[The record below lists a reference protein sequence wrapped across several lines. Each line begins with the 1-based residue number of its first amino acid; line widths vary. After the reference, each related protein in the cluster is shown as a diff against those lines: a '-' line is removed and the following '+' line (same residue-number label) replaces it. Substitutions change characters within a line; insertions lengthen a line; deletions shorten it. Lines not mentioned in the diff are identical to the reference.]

1 MQLERIESLITEKTA
16 DINQLL
22 VTDNKDVLGQGG
34 AYIVTQDTERLL
46 GRLGVTLPKRDIQAF
61 NAAVLNAL
69 APIFPVVMTDE
80 NPFYDAL
87 GSAFARACTKA
98 NDENAEVILLD
109 RFVSAPGV
117 STDAYSTL
125 SIGRVTTPNGE
136 ILGPRPGDQ
145 DIDEQLAIIQAKMK
159 ADGKTNVIFVDDGLS
174 TIDALEPY
182 EEIARAQGWQIVDM
196 VLGVLPSAPDG
207 DEWNTKKA
215 ATDITGKPPTAVL
228 PVVSPLDWICQR
240 DFTFLGGKTVAI
252 DDITYPLTAPYFSPF
267 TNGQS
272 ASIPTKRLNEVSK
285 KLLRANQA
293 LISAIDQQNGQPL
306 TFTDVLN
313 AGYGLPVSLLDMLP
327 IPKPE
332 DSVGQF
338 IDTALACV

>member
-1 MQLERIESLITEKTA
+1 MKPEQKTENSF
-16 DINQLL
+16 DSSRLL
-22 VTDNKDVLGQGG
+22 VTGNEDMLRRGG
-34 AYIVTQDTERLL
+34 AYIITQDTERVLS
-46 GRLGVTLPKRDIQAF
+46 RLGVSLPGGDIRDF
-61 NAAVLNAL
+61 NSAVLDAL
-69 APIFPVVMTDE
+69 SPLFPVVMTDE

-98 NDENAEVILLD
+98 NAQNAEVILLD

-117 STDAYSTL
+117 STDAFSTL
-125 SIGRVTTPNGE
+125 SVGRVTTPNGE

-145 DIDEQLAIIQAKMK
+145 DIAEQLAVIQAKMK
-159 ADGKTNVIFVDDGLS
+159 KRGKMNVILVDDGLS

-182 EEIARAQGWQIVDM
+182 EEIARGQGWKIVDM
-196 VLGVLPSAPDG
+196 VLGVLPSAPNG
-207 DEWNTKKA
+207 DEWNTKQA
-215 ATDITGKPPTAVL
+215 AMDIIGKPPNSVL

-240 DFTFLGGKTVAI
+240 DFTLFGGKTVATG
-252 DDITYPLTAPYFSPF
+252 DVPYPLTAPYFSPF

-272 ASIPTKRLNEVSK
+272 ASIPIERLDEVSN
-285 KLLRANQA
+285 KLLRANQV
-293 LISAIDQQNGQPL
+293 LVNAIDQQNGQPL
-306 TFTDVLN
+306 SFDDVLN
-313 AGYGLPVSLLDMLP
+313 AGYGLPVSLLGMLP

>member
-1 MQLERIESLITEKTA
+1 MKPEQITNNT
-16 DINQLL
+16 DVNQLL
-22 VTDNKDVLGQGG
+22 VIGNEEMLRRGG
-34 AYIVTQDTERLL
+34 AYIVTQDTERVLS
-46 GRLGVTLPKRDIQAF
+46 RLGVKLPDRDIQAF
-61 NAAVLNAL
+61 NTTVLGAL
-69 APIFPVVMTDE
+69 NPLFPVVMTDE
-80 NPFYDAL
+80 NSFYDTL
-87 GSAFARACTKA
+87 GTAFARACSKA
-98 NDENAEVILLD
+98 NAENTEVILLD
-109 RFVSAPGV
+109 RFVSAPRV
-117 STDAYSTL
+117 STDAFSTL

-136 ILGPRPGDQ
+136 MLGPRPGDP
-145 DIDEQLAIIQAKMK
+145 DIDDQLAVIQTKMR
-159 ADGKTNVIFVDDGLS
+159 AGGKTNVILVDDGLS
-174 TIDALEPY
+174 TVDALEPY
-182 EEIARAQGWQIVDM
+182 EEIARAQGWQIIDM

-215 ATDITGKPPTAVL
+215 ATDITGKPPTGTL

-240 DFTFLGGKTVAI
+240 DFTLFGGKTVKVNDVA
-252 DDITYPLTAPYFSPF
+252 YPLTAPYFSPF

-272 ASIPTKRLNEVSK
+272 ASIPTERLSEVSR

-293 LISAIDQQNGQPL
+293 LISAIDQQNGKPL
-306 TFTDVLN
+306 TFDDVLN

>member
-1 MQLERIESLITEKTA
+1 MKPEQLITENSC
-16 DINQLL
+16 DISRLL
-22 VTDNKDVLGQGG
+22 VTGNEDMLRRGG
-34 AYIVTQDTERLL
+34 AYIVTQDTKRLL
-46 GRLGVTLPKRDIQAF
+46 SRLGVSLPDRDIQAF
-61 NAAVLNAL
+61 NTAVLDAL
-69 APIFPVVMTDE
+69 NPLFPVVMTDE
-80 NPFYDAL
+80 DPFYDVL
-87 GSAFARACTKA
+87 GTAFSRTCTKA
-98 NDENAEVILLD
+98 NDENTEVILLD
-109 RFVSAPGV
+109 RFVNAPGV
-117 STDAYSTL
+117 STDAFSTL
-125 SIGRVTTPNGE
+125 SIGRVTTPFGE
-136 ILGPRPGDQ
+136 ILGPRPGDP
-145 DIDEQLAIIQAKMK
+145 DIDEQLAVIQAKMK
-159 ADGKTNVIFVDDGLS
+159 AGGKTNVILVDDGLS

-215 ATDITGKPPTAVL
+215 ATDITGKPPIGVL

-240 DFTFLGGKTVAI
+240 DFTLFGGKTVTI
-252 DDITYPLTAPYFSPF
+252 DDVAYPLTAPYFSPF

-272 ASIPTKRLNEVSK
+272 ASIPIGRLSEVSR
-285 KLLRANQA
+285 KLLRANQS
-293 LISAIDQQNGQPL
+293 LISAIDQQNSQPL
-306 TFTDVLN
+306 TFEDVLS

>member
-1 MQLERIESLITEKTA
+1 MKLEQLITENMT
-16 DINQLL
+16 DVNQLF
-22 VTDNKDVLGQGG
+22 VTGNEEILPRGG

-46 GRLGVTLPKRDIQAF
+46 RRLGVSLPDRDIQAF
-61 NAAVLNAL
+61 NTAVLGAL
-69 APIFPVVMTDE
+69 NPLFPVVMTDE
-80 NPFYDAL
+80 NAFYDAL

-98 NDENAEVILLD
+98 NVENAEVILLD
-109 RFVSAPGV
+109 RFVNAPGV

-136 ILGPRPGDQ
+136 ILGPRPGDP

-159 ADGKTNVIFVDDGLS
+159 QYGKTNVIFVDDGLS

-215 ATDITGKPPTAVL
+215 ATDIIGKPPTAVL
-228 PVVSPLDWICQR
+228 SVVSPLDWICGR
-240 DFTFLGGKTVAI
+240 DFLFLGGKTVAI
-252 DDITYPLTAPYFSPF
+252 DDVAYPLTAPYFSPF

-272 ASIPTKRLNEVSK
+272 ASIPTERLNEVSR

-306 TFTDVLN
+306 MFADVLN

-332 DSVGQF
+332 DSVEQF